1 MNKMTVLLLGIG
13 LSFGVV
19 AGESGNSKQLIDK
32 SNYAYCQGITA
43 TQNNWC
49 YASKGIVLPKV
60 VPVSQTIQK
69 GTQSNAD
76 WLFFSK

>member
-1 MNKMTVLLLGIG
+1 MNKITVLLLGVAI
-13 LSFGVV
+13 SFGVM
-19 AGESGNSKQLIDK
+19 ASESSNKQLISK
-32 SNYAYCQGITA
+32 SEYAYCQGITA

-49 YASKGIVLPKV
+49 YASKGIVLPKE
-60 VPVSQTIQK
+60 VPVSQTVQK